1 MSIEREHRALRRNG
15 LLGAR
20 DLFER
25 IASWADR
32 HSPQTLF
39 ARALIIIVVPMLVLQ
54 ALSAWWF
61 YSQRGDNVTNRLSQF
76 LVRDL
81 QVLIALHTDF
91 PDEAHDAWIAEHAGR
106 DMLLDVSFHKGMIK
120 PFKQPEYF
128 DIAAR
133 EVQGALEADLRR
145 PYYID
150 NHIGGDRML
159 VQVQLA
165 DGKVMEVLI
174 PHLRLTFGSS
184 FAYVLAQVGLALVL
198 FGLAIWF
205 MRRELV
211 PIEHLGVAADAL
223 GKGRDVPDFA
233 FSGGTREVRNA
244 ATAFQTM
251 KIRLRRSIQQRT
263 EMLAGVSHDL
273 RTPLTRMK
281 LSLALLADSPESR
294 ELSDDVADM
303 ERMVEGYL
311 AFARGEGDEEP
322 VPVDL
327 SDILEDVAAGARR
340 DNAKVEVGW
349 KGDMQVELRPL
360 AIKRCLTNLL
370 SNALRHGTR
379 AELFATRGK
388 TSVEITVDDDG
399 PGIPPDK
406 YEDVFRP
413 FYRLDESRNVET
425 GSVGLGLTIARDVAR
440 SHGGDVALSPSLLG
454 GLRVTVRLPM

>member
-1 MSIEREHRALRRNG
+1 MIWRA
-15 LLGAR
+15 AR

-25 IASWADR
+25 IAIIADR

-39 ARALIIIVVPMLVLQ
+39 ARALIIIVVPMLLLQ

-61 YSQRGDNVTNRLSQF
+61 YSQRGDNVTNRLAQL

-81 QVLIALHTDF
+81 HLLITLRSDF
-91 PDEAHDAWIAEHAGR
+91 PDDQHRDWILRHSAQ
-106 DMLLDVSFHKGMIK
+106 DLLLYVSFRKGIVR
-120 PFKQPEYF
+120 PFKEPEYF

-133 EVQGALEADLRR
+133 EVQGALNADLKR

-150 NHIGGDRML
+150 NNVGGDQML
-159 VQVQLA
+159 IEIQLN
-165 DGKVMEVLI
+165 DGDVMDVLV
-174 PHLRLTFGSS
+174 PHVRLTFGSS
-184 FAYVLAQVGLALVL
+184 FAYVLAQLGLALVL

-233 FSGGTREVRNA
+233 FTGGTREVRNA
-244 ATAFQTM
+244 ATAFHTM
-251 KIRLRRSIQQRT
+251 RIRLRRSVQQRT

-281 LSLALLADSPESR
+281 LSLALLPESPETK
-294 ELSDDVADM
+294 ELADDVTDM
-303 ERMVEGYL
+303 ERMIEGYL

-322 VPVDL
+322 APVDL
-327 SDILEDVAAGARR
+327 AEILQEVATDARR
-340 DNAKVEVGW
+340 DSGNVEVGW
-349 KGDMQVELRPL
+349 QGDMDVQLRAL
-360 AIKRCLTNLL
+360 AIKRCLTNLV
-370 SNALRHGTR
+370 SNALRYGTKVR
-379 AELFATRGK
+379 LWAMRGR
-388 TSVEITVDDDG
+388 TSVEITIDDNG

-413 FYRLDESRNVET
+413 FFRLDESRNVDT
-425 GSVGLGLTIARDVAR
+425 GGVGLGLTIARDVAR
-440 SHGGDVALSPSLLG
+440 SHGGDVALASSPLG
-454 GLRVTVRLPM
+454 GLRVVVRIPV

>member
-1 MSIEREHRALRRNG
+1 MIFRE
-15 LLGAR
+15 AR

-25 IASWADR
+25 IAAFADR

-39 ARALIIIVVPMLVLQ
+39 ARALIIIVVPMLLLQ

-61 YSQRGDNVTNRLSQF
+61 YSQRGDNVTNRLAQL

-81 QVLIALHTDF
+81 QLLITLRADF
-91 PDEAHDAWIAEHAGR
+91 PDEAHRAWIITHAAQN
-106 DMLLDVSFHKGMIK
+106 LLLYVSFREGIVR

-133 EVQGALEADLRR
+133 EVQGALEADLKR
-145 PYYID
+145 PYFID
-150 NHIGGDRML
+150 NNVGGGQML
-159 VQVQLA
+159 IELQLN
-165 DGKVMEVLI
+165 DGDVMDVLV

-251 KIRLRRSIQQRT
+251 RIRLRRSIQQRT

-281 LSLALLADSPESR
+281 LSLALLHESPETK
-294 ELSDDVADM
+294 ELANDVADM
-303 ERMVEGYL
+303 ERMIEGYL
-311 AFARGEGDEEP
+311 AFARGEGDEDP

-327 SDILEDVAAGARR
+327 GEILEDVVVGARR
-340 DNAKVEVGW
+340 DNANVEVDW
-349 KGDMQVELRPL
+349 QGDMNVELRAL
-360 AIKRCLTNLL
+360 AIKRCLTNLV
-370 SNALRHGTR
+370 SNALRYGNKVR
-379 AELFATRGK
+379 LQAVRGR

-413 FYRLDESRNVET
+413 FFRLDESRNVDT
-425 GSVGLGLTIARDVAR
+425 GGAGLGLTIARDVAR
-440 SHGGDVALSPSLLG
+440 SHGGDVALAPSPLG
-454 GLRVTVRLPM
+454 GLRVIVRVPV

>member
-1 MSIEREHRALRRNG
+1 MIART
-15 LLGAR
+15 AR

-25 IASWADR
+25 IASIADQ

-39 ARALIIIVVPMLVLQ
+39 ARALIIIVVPMLLLQ

-61 YSQRGDNVTNRLSQF
+61 YSQRGDNVTNRLAIL

-81 QVLIALHTDF
+81 RMLIALRADF
-91 PDEAHDAWIAEHAGR
+91 PDDEHRAWIINHAAQ
-106 DMLLDVSFHKGMIK
+106 DLLLYVSFRKGIVR
-120 PFKQPEYF
+120 PFKPPEYF

-133 EVQGALEADLRR
+133 EVQGALEADLKR
-145 PYYID
+145 PYFLD
-150 NHIGGDRML
+150 NNIGGGQML
-159 VQVQLA
+159 IEIQLN
-165 DGKVMEVLI
+165 DGDVMDVLV

-184 FAYVLAQVGLALVL
+184 FAYVIAQLGLALVL

-251 KIRLRRSIQQRT
+251 RIRLRRSIQQRT

-281 LSLALLADSPESR
+281 LSLAMLPESPETK
-294 ELSDDVADM
+294 ELADDVADM
-303 ERMVEGYL
+303 ERMIEGYL
-311 AFARGEGDEEP
+311 AFARGEGDEDP
-322 VPVDL
+322 VPYDL
-327 SDILEDVAAGARR
+327 SEILEDVAAGARR
-340 DNAKVEVGW
+340 DNANLEVGW
-349 KGDMQVELRPL
+349 QGDMNVELRPI
-360 AIKRCLTNLL
+360 AMKRCLTNLV
-370 SNALRHGTR
+370 SNALRYGTR
-379 AELFATRGK
+379 VQLNAVRGR
-388 TSVEITVDDDG
+388 TSVEITVDDNG
-399 PGIPPDK
+399 PGIPPQK

-413 FYRLDESRNVET
+413 FFRLDESRNVDT
-425 GSVGLGLTIARDVAR
+425 GGVGLGLTIARDIAR
-440 SHGGDVALSPSLLG
+440 SHGGDVALASSPLG
-454 GLRVTVRLPM
+454 GLRVVVRIPI